1 MTMFPTSPN
10 SQRQPQ
16 GDEHPEGQSISIFRR
31 VNDLDI
37 RNADF
42 PLISAKEEVGVT
54 STGMFNYLCQMS
66 QNHNPRLRHLRRNQ

>member
-16 GDEHPEGQSISIFRR
+16 GDEHPEGQSITSIFRR

-37 RNADF
+37 RNGDF
-42 PLISAKEEVGVT
+42 PLVSAKEEVGN

-66 QNHNPRLRHLRRNQ
+66 QNHNPRLSHLPQR